1 MKCENCGASVPRDL
15 GACPECGVFA
25 RVLKQK
31 KEKKKSNTRLWV
43 LMLLLIALAVAA
55 TTYWVTRP
63 TVVPKKP
70 APLPVRVVH
79 DRPGG
84 ARSGSGAK
92 VSEPE
97 AILYLQ
103 RSLGLKVD
111 CIAIMS
117 NGFRDGAYQLT
128 AVDRCEGTRLGKW
141 RVDGKTGAV
150 RRAF

>member
-1 MKCENCGASVPRDL
+1 MKCENCGANVPRDL

-25 RVLKQK
+25 RVLKPK
-31 KEKKKSNTRLWV
+31 GETKKSNTRIWV
-43 LMLLLIALAVAA
+43 LMLLLIALGVAA
-55 TTYWVTRP
+55 TTYWLTRP
-63 TVVPKKP
+63 TV
-70 APLPVRVVH
+70 APTKATPPPVRVVH

-84 ARSGSGAK
+84 ARSGAGAK
-92 VSEPE
+92 ISEPE
-97 AILYLQ
+97 AILHLQ